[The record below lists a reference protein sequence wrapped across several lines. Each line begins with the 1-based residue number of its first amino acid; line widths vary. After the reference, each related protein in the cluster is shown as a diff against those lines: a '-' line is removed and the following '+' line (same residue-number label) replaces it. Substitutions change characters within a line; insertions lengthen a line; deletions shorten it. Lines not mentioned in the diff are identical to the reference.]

1 MQYDD
6 SEALFFKRLSQLRL
20 QKGVSA
26 RDMSLS
32 LGQNGNYINLI
43 ENRHNFPSMSGF
55 FYICEY
61 FGVSPAEFFHAEN
74 QNPVKTAELLSSF
87 QNLDEELLNHFIS
100 IANAITLNADKKEMK
115 N

>member
-6 SEALFFKRLSQLRL
+6 SEDLFFKRLSQLRM

-61 FGVSPAEFFHAEN
+61 FGVSPSEFFNAEN
-74 QNPVKTAELLSSF
+74 QYPIKTAELLSSV
-87 QNLDEELLNHFIS
+87 QNLDDALLDHFIS
-100 IANAITLNADKKEMK
+100 IANAITLNIDKKECET
-115 N
+115 

>member
-6 SEALFFKRLSQLRL
+6 SENLFYKRLYQLRI

-61 FGVSPAEFFHAEN
+61 FGVSPSEFFDVEKR
-74 QNPVKTAELLSSF
+74 NPVKTAELLNSV
-87 QNLDEELLNHFIS
+87 QNLDDDLLDHFIS
-100 IANAITLNADKKEMK
+100 IANAITLNVDKKEWK
-115 N
+115 T